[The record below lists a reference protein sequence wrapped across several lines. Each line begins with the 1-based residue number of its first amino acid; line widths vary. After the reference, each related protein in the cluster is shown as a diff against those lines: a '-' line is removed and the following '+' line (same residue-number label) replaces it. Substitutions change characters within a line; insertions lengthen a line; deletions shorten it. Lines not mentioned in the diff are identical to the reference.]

1 MIQVTETERQ
11 LIERVS
17 EWVEGGRAS
26 NEGLRR
32 IKQNALS
39 CPSASN
45 SHGDKV
51 FAVFDESAGELRYLP
66 NAVNVPEV
74 AKSLLDMDAFAL
86 KNRLEGKCITS
97 SCHYWQGACH
107 LGFFVSEVQVQVR
120 VETQHC
126 SIRDTCRWI
135 KENGPEICGSCAFVR
150 NLPVQSVSI
159 TAGRISKTA

>member
-1 MIQVTETERQ
+1 MTSPTLVESQ
-11 LIERVS
+11 LLERVS
-17 EWVEGGRAS
+17 DWMEKGS
-26 NEGLRR
+26 PSLEGLGHATLTAR
-32 IKQNALS
+32 S
-39 CPSASN
+39 CPSATN